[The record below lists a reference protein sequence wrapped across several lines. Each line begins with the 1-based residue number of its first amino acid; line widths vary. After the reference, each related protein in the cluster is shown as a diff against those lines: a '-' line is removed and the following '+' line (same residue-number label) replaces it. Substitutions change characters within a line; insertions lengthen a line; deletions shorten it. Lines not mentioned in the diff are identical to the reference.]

1 MSQEE
6 LIEKALHL
14 YKYKKAYYSTYQ
26 KDNKEQINKNQ
37 HRYLKTVYDNPEKH
51 KEMKEK
57 QKLYY
62 DNVVKPK
69 REAEK
74 KKRLEEALLVEEH

>member
-37 HRYLKTVYDNPEKH
+37 HRYLKTIYDNPENIR
-51 KEMKEK
+51 
-57 QKLYY
+57 Q
-62 DNVVKPK
+62 
-69 REAEK
+69 
-74 KKRLEEALLVEEH
+74 

>member
-1 MSQEE
+1 
-6 LIEKALHL
+6 
-14 YKYKKAYYSTYQ
+14 
-26 KDNKEQINKNQ
+26 
-37 HRYLKTVYDNPEKH
+37 
-51 KEMKEK
+51 MKEK

-74 KKRLEEALLVEEH
+74 KKRLEEALLIEEH